1 MPVTPHA
8 DASASGTEKVAADS
22 PALEQVLQPS
32 TIGNELAEVDRFG
45 IETTPLAAS
54 TVQEASQVPILGGE
68 HLGSPNQIA
77 ASQSSDTAT
86 TQEAAP
92 ELIEIWR
99 PVRRG
104 AHQRGPRRERSSR
117 RRPTAEAKEMQASGP
132 AANEMPAIEGG
143 SKPSE
148 TPGTPLPS
156 NEGLDSPKPRR
167 RGHRRRHPAP
177 SESLDGAPKERS
189 LRVVRR
195 GRDQAAEPSDRSTH
209 SVSAE
214 RQRREPRGDRPD
226 RDPVLRAKY
235 IKGKGAGAASRD
247 READPDSPFAK
258 LAKLKEQLEANAKNP
273 R

>member
-54 TVQEASQVPILGGE
+54 TVPEASQVPILGGE